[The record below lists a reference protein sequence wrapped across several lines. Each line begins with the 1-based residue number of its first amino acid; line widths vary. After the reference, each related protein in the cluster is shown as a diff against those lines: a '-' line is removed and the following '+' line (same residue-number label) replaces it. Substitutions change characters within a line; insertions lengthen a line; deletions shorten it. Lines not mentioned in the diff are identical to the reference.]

1 MSLAAIIGVALAHLL
16 AAISPGPSF
25 VLSVRTAAGEGFRPA
40 AGLALGFGI
49 GASLWALAALAGLA
63 LLFELVPPLFLVLKI
78 GGGLFLLWLAWRM
91 WRHAAEPMPQ
101 LAPDAP
107 PRGTLSAIR
116 LGILTQLA
124 NPKPA
129 IFFGAVFVGLVPPS
143 AGWAVKALVLFNIL
157 WVETL
162 WYLVTARAFS
172 LPRPRAAYGRAK
184 AWLDRGMGTILG
196 ALGLKVAL
204 G

>member
-16 AAISPGPSF
+16 AAISPGPAF
-25 VLSVRTAAGEGFRPA
+25 VLSVRTAASEGFRPA

-49 GASLWALAALAGLA
+49 GACVWAFAALAGLA
-63 LLFELVPPLFLVLKI
+63 LLFEVVPPLFLALKVA
-78 GGGLFLLWLAWRM
+78 GGLFLLWLSFKM
-91 WRHAAEPMPQ
+91 WRHADDPMPQ
-101 LAPDAP
+101 MAADAA

-116 LGILTQLA
+116 LGVVAQLA

-129 IFFGAVFVGLVPPS
+129 IFFGAVFVGLVPPD
-143 AGWAVKALVLFNIL
+143 AGWEAKALILFNIL

-184 AWLDRGMGTILG
+184 SWLDRGMGAILG
-196 ALGLKVAL
+196 GLGLKVAL

>member
-1 MSLAAIIGVALAHLL
+1 MSIVAIIGVALAHLL
-16 AAISPGPSF
+16 AAISPGPAF
-25 VLSVRTAAGEGFRPA
+25 VLSVRTAVGEGFRPA
-40 AGLALGFGI
+40 AGLAFGFGI
-49 GASLWALAALAGLA
+49 GAAIWAFAALAGLA
-63 LLFELVPPLFLVLKI
+63 LLFEIVPPLFVALKI
-78 GGGLFLLWLAWRM
+78 GGGLFLLWLAWNM
-91 WRHAAEPMPQ
+91 WRHAEAPMPQ
-101 LAPDAP
+101 VAADAP

-116 LGILTQLA
+116 LGVVAQLA

-129 IFFGAVFVGLVPPS
+129 IFFGAVFVGLIPPD
-143 AGWAVKALVLFNIL
+143 AGWGAKVLVLFNIL

-162 WYLVTARAFS
+162 WYLITARAFS
-172 LPRPRAAYGRAK
+172 LPRPRAAYARAK

>member
-25 VLSVRTAAGEGFRPA
+25 VLSVRTAASEGFRPA

-49 GASLWALAALAGLA
+49 GATIWAFAALAGLA
-63 LLFELVPPLFLVLKI
+63 LLFEIVPPLFLALKL
-78 GGGLFLLWLAWRM
+78 GGGLFLLWLAFQM
-91 WRHAAEPMPQ
+91 WRHADAPMPQ
-101 LAPDAP
+101 AAPDAP
-107 PRGTLSAIR
+107 PRGMLSAIR
-116 LGILTQLA
+116 LGVVTQLA

-129 IFFGAVFVGLVPPS
+129 IFFGAVFIGLVPPA
-143 AGWAVKALVLFNIL
+143 AGSGAKALVLFNIL
-157 WVETL
+157 WIETL

-184 AWLDRGMGTILG
+184 SWLDRGMDTILG